1 MKNKRQV
8 ERLVFILYRKGKKMI
23 IKYKFENLN
32 EIINKC
38 RSNPYY
44 ANQVKQQE
52 TEIARLHFIGK
63 EIKHFPLTIVFKWH
77 MKSKIA
83 DLDNKLEKSIL
94 DGMVKAGTIPNDNV
108 KYIKKIVHEYVEDKE
123 DYVEIEFYSNNQKTE
138 ICTRNICNGC
148 KFEMRCK

>member
-1 MKNKRQV
+1 
-8 ERLVFILYRKGKKMI
+8 MI
-23 IKYKFENLN
+23 IRYKFENLN

-44 ANQVKQQE
+44 ANQVKQKE
-52 TEIARLHFIGK
+52 TEIARLHFVGK
-63 EIKHFPLTIVFKWH
+63 KINHFPLTVIFKWH

-108 KYIKKIVHEYVEDKE
+108 KYIQKIVHEYVEDKE
-123 DYVEIEFYSNNQKTE
+123 DYVEIEFYSDNQRTE
-138 ICTRNICNGC
+138 MCMRNTCNGC
-148 KFEMRCK
+148 KFETRCNG

>member
-1 MKNKRQV
+1 
-8 ERLVFILYRKGKKMI
+8 MI

-44 ANQVKQQE
+44 ANQVKQKE

-63 EIKHFPLTIVFKWH
+63 KINHFPLTVVFKWH

-108 KYIKKIVHEYVEDKE
+108 KYIQKIVHEYVEDKE
-123 DYVEIEFYSNNQKTE
+123 DYVEIEFYSDNQKTE
-138 ICTRNICNGC
+138 MCMRNTCNGC
-148 KFEMRCK
+148 KFETRCN

>member
-1 MKNKRQV
+1 
-8 ERLVFILYRKGKKMI
+8 MI

-44 ANQVKQQE
+44 ANQVKQKE

-63 EIKHFPLTIVFKWH
+63 KINHFPLTVIFKWH
-77 MKSKIA
+77 MESKIA

-108 KYIKKIVHEYVEDKE
+108 KYIQKIVHEYVEDKE
-123 DYVEIEFYSNNQKTE
+123 DYVEIEFYSDNQKTE
-138 ICTRNICNGC
+138 ICMRNTCNGC
-148 KFEMRCK
+148 KFETRCNG